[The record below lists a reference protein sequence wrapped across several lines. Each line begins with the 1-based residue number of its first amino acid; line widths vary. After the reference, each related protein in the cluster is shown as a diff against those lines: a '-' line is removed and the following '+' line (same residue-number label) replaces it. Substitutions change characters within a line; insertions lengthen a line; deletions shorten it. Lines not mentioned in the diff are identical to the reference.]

1 MARSRVLVCGQDGEI
16 EEVRQLL
23 AGAERSVEGWGSSG
37 SQPASWG
44 IYDLI
49 VLADNSEDGQAAQL
63 CRKVRASLGE
73 SFVPVLVLAGGNA
86 AERRSAA
93 LDAGAAACLERP
105 IDARELRAQAESLL
119 RIKALQDRLRDKS
132 AEAQRM
138 NRKLQSS
145 QQRIGQELELAR
157 RIQLSLLPQT
167 LPEVPRTRLAVHYR
181 PCGRVGG
188 DFYDVFR
195 LDENH
200 LGLYVAD
207 AMGHGIPASLLTMF
221 LKRGVRGKEITGSS
235 YRLIPPD
242 EVLQTLNRDLVEQAL
257 AENPFITMVYA
268 LFNFREGVLHF
279 ARAGHPYPLH
289 LPSEGEPDLWQVPGT
304 LLGVF
309 ETSFATQTRILR
321 PGDKVLF
328 YTDGTETVS
337 FDGHPAG
344 VESLVAAALQRR
356 ALGVSELVDRLSH
369 DLSHQADPPDD
380 FTLLGLEYCHSAT

>member
-1 MARSRVLVCGQDGEI
+1 MAHSRLLVYGDEGEV
-16 EEVRQLL
+16 EEIRRLVND
-23 AGAERSVEGWGSSG
+23 AGRSVEGGAPSRAE
-37 SQPASWG
+37 PADWTA
-44 IYDLI
+44 YDLI
-49 VLADNSEDGQAAQL
+49 VLADNSEDGRAVQL
-63 CRKVRASLGE
+63 CRRVRGSLGE
-73 SFVPVLVLAGGNA
+73 SFVPMLFLSREDG

-93 LDAGAAACLERP
+93 LDAGAAACLQRP
-105 IDARELRAQAESLL
+105 IAPAELKAQIESLL
-119 RIKALQDRLRDKS
+119 RIKAHQDRLRDKS
-132 AEAQRM
+132 AEAQRA
-138 NRKLQSS
+138 NRQLQSS

-167 LPEVPRTRLAVHYR
+167 LPDVPRTRLAVHYR

-221 LKRGVRGKEITGSS
+221 LKRGVRGKEITGKS

-242 EVLQTLNRDLVEQAL
+242 EVLQTLNRDLVDQAL

-268 LFNFREGVLHF
+268 LFNFREGALHF
-279 ARAGHPYPLH
+279 ARAGHPHPLH
-289 LPSEGEPDLWQVPGT
+289 LPAVGEPDLWQVPGS

-309 ETSFATQTRILR
+309 ETTFTTQTRILR

-328 YTDGTETVS
+328 YTDGTDTVS
-337 FDGHPAG
+337 FDGLPAG
-344 VESLVAAALQRR
+344 AESLVAAAVRR
-356 ALGVSELVDRLSH
+356 RSLPVSELVDHISH
-369 DLSHQADPPDD
+369 DLSHQSDPPDD
-380 FTLLGLEYCHSAT
+380 FTLLGLEFLD